1 MTRVEIPT
9 QDQTHEEVPTTL
21 KPKKSF
27 LFAVL
32 LGLLVLSVPVAA
44 WKPTQPIT
52 LVVPFAA
59 GGSTD
64 VLARLVAKYGP
75 KYFDGQQLI
84 VENRP
89 GGGGVTGTEY
99 VVRSKPDGY
108 TLYFGYGSGHDTV
121 MPWMQKMPYKP
132 DDLVSVARISVHSVV
147 FVIPTDSPWKD
158 GKEFLAWARKQTKPI
173 TMSASTK
180 WGAVDMAETA
190 WAKKAGVKFVVVPF
204 RGGGESIMAIVGK
217 QVTLGANHPSEVL
230 GHIKAGRLRPIAV
243 TLDERDPSLPDVPTW
258 KELGVDVVTWG
269 SIKGVAAPKG
279 TPLEVIDY
287 LSAAFKKVCADPD
300 FRKDMQNIGQP
311 VMYQD
316 AATYAKW
323 LDMAKKD
330 YKKLLEELQ

>member
-1 MTRVEIPT
+1 
-9 QDQTHEEVPTTL
+9 VPNLSGKKLTL
-21 KPKKSF
+21 
-27 LFAVL
+27 LTV
-32 LGLLVLSVPVAA
+32 VLSLLWVLVARPALA

-64 VLARLVAKYGP
+64 VLARFVAKYAP
-75 KYFDGQQLI
+75 KYFDGQPLI

-108 TLYFGYGSGHDTV
+108 TLYFGYGSGHDTT
-121 MPWMQKMPYKP
+121 MPWLMAASGQKMPYEP
-132 DDLVSVARISVHSVV
+132 TDLVAVCRISVHSVV
-147 FVIPTDSPWKD
+147 FVIPADSPWKD
-158 GKEFLAWARKQTKPI
+158 GKEFLTWAKKQKKPV

-180 WGAVDMAETA
+180 AGAVDMAETA
-190 WAKKAGVKFVVVPF
+190 WAKAAGIKGVVVPF

-230 GHIKAGRLRPIAV
+230 PHLKAGRLRAIAV
-243 TLDERDPSLPDVPTW
+243 SLDERDPALPDVPTW
-258 KELGVDVVTWG
+258 KELGVPVVTWG

-279 TPLEVIDY
+279 TPKEVVSYLE
-287 LSAAFKKVCADPD
+287 AAFRKVTEDPG
-300 FRKDMQNIGQP
+300 FREEMKNVGQP

-323 LDMAKKD
+323 LEMAKDD
-330 YKKLLEELQ
+330 YGKLVKEFELKM